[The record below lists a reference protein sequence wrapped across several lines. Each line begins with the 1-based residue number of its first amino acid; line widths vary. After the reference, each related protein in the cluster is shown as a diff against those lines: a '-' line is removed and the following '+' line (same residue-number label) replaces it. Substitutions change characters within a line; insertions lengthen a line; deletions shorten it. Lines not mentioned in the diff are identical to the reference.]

1 MRAYKC
7 LRPGRIGPFSGYSW
21 PIGEWVEADG
31 ALLCMQGV
39 HACRTTDLPF
49 WLTQELWEIELA
61 GQVRQESRKLIA
73 DCGRLVQRLE
83 DWNGDSAMSF
93 AKDCAARAKDRAE
106 RATGD
111 DAALL
116 KELAGDAAA
125 NAAKG
130 EAALVGYI
138 AARSAEVD
146 GDVDGYRQER
156 LAQARWLSA
165 QLRLD
170 AP

>member
-1 MRAYKC
+1 MRVYKC
-7 LRPGRIGPFSGYSW
+7 LRPGHIGPFSGYSW

-31 ALLCMQGV
+31 AMLCMQGI
-39 HACRTTDLPF
+39 HACRTMDLPF
-49 WLTQELWEIELA
+49 WLTQELWEIELE
-61 GQVRQESRKLIA
+61 GQVRRESRKLVA
-73 DCGRLVQRLE
+73 DRGRLVQRIE
-83 DWNGDSAMSF
+83 GWNGASALRF
-93 AKDCAARAKDRAE
+93 AEDCAARAEERAE

-111 DAALL
+111 LGLL
-116 KELAGDAAA
+116 GELAGDAAA

-146 GDVDGYRQER
+146 GGIDGYMEER
-156 LAQARWLSA
+156 LAQARWLAA

-170 AP
+170 EP